1 MCLNQKISKLHANY
15 STEKREKKMKK
26 LNTKAIA
33 VIAMNAFFA
42 IVLISGVVTGN
53 NWNSTSMKVLS
64 ALSVFLNIIFTE
76 ILVKGEQKNGR

>member
-1 MCLNQKISKLHANY
+1 MKRLN
-15 STEKREKKMKK
+15 KK
-26 LNTKAIA
+26 AVA

-53 NWNSTSMKVLS
+53 NWNLTGAKVLS

-76 ILVKGEQKNGR
+76 ALLIKGE

>member
-1 MCLNQKISKLHANY
+1 MLLEKISKLRANY

-42 IVLISGVVTGN
+42 IVLISGVITGN
-53 NWNSTSMKVLS
+53 NWNLTGAKVLS
-64 ALSVFLNIIFTE
+64 ALSIFLNIIFTE
-76 ILVKGEQKNGR
+76 VILVKGE